1 MLSKFQE
8 RMKTILAQELSHG
21 VKIELHP
28 HDESHLDCTWYGG
41 EVGRITYPDGWAL
54 VIEARGDIRLRG
66 HLDGYG
72 KVDLKDKNNGGEVWN
87 ELGRV
92 MDDDLLYE
100 ALENDEDSQNYL
112 YFSNNNWFE
121 LNAVAPSGVIV
132 DLFNCDNIL
141 DDNLLECFE
150 HIEVYEEYLSWAK
163 EVYVE
168 SSKTA

>member
-1 MLSKFQE
+1 MLNNKK
-8 RMKTILAQELSHG
+8 RLNAILAQELSHG
-21 VKIELHP
+21 VKIELEP
-28 HDESHLDCTWYGG
+28 HDEAHLDCTWYGG

-54 VIEARGDIRLRG
+54 VIEARGDIRLIG
-66 HLDGYG
+66 HLEGYG
-72 KVDLKDKNNGGEVWN
+72 EVDLKDKNDGGEVWN

-92 MDDDLLYE
+92 MDDDRLYQ
-100 ALENDEDSQNYL
+100 ALENDEEDSDFL

-121 LNAVAPSGVIV
+121 LNAIAPSGVIV

-141 DDNLLECFE
+141 DNNLLECFE

-163 EVYVE
+163 EDYAE